1 MNNKHFN
8 EKDYKDVIG
17 CKYGELMILSY
28 TSPLKNYGSMR
39 LCKCR
44 CSCGKVVV
52 LRLSHV
58 IGGEIKS
65 CGHLRVENG
74 KLHKANLNQEK
85 AYETRTSKD
94 VPLSTNKTTGIRN
107 ISWSGREQCYVISM
121 KRHGKYFRTRAKTLK
136 EAINEKERMIA
147 EIEEYF
153 QEKIYKKG

>member
-28 TSPLKNYGSMR
+28 TSPLKSYDSMR
-39 LCKCR
+39 LCK
-44 CSCGKVVV
+44 S
-52 LRLSHV
+52 
-58 IGGEIKS
+58 
-65 CGHLRVENG
+65 
-74 KLHKANLNQEK
+74 
-85 AYETRTSKD
+85 
-94 VPLSTNKTTGIRN
+94 GIRN

-147 EIEEYF
+147 EVEEYF
-153 QEKIYKKG
+153 QEKIYKKGVNDSW